1 MAFCLW
7 IRYEGCEWGWN
18 DKTKK
23 TEMEEDGARY
33 LIARDENG
41 EPNACVH
48 FRFDLDDDIEV
59 VYWFV

>member
-1 MAFCLW
+1 
-7 IRYEGCEWGWN
+7 
-18 DKTKK
+18 
-23 TEMEEDGARY
+23 MEEDGARY